1 MRKVLKARKCSNE
14 KVQGLQESLSREEG
28 GDVEVICQACLFKDT
43 NILFSHHELK
53 CGFMNGTKVLF
64 ISFHHLF
71 NKQQNLPSPSTLC
84 MDDKLPSINTKL
96 QAKTKPMLTPNLL
109 KPIKD
114 SLMQFYRVFFKS
126 VDLRRDA

>member
-1 MRKVLKARKCSNE
+1 
-14 KVQGLQESLSREEG
+14 
-28 GDVEVICQACLFKDT
+28 
-43 NILFSHHELK
+43 
-53 CGFMNGTKVLF
+53 
-64 ISFHHLF
+64 
-71 NKQQNLPSPSTLC
+71 

-96 QAKTKPMLTPNLL
+96 QVKTKPMLTPNLL